1 MEEEQ
6 AGVRGTKT
14 TGETMDGVDGLH
26 GSALGFRMTANN
38 LQGVLTRLASGPRL
52 SPLDEAEPGKG

>member
-14 TGETMDGVDGLH
+14 TGEAMDGRDGLR

-38 LQGVLTRLASGPRL
+38 LQGVLSRLASGPRL
-52 SPLDEAEPGKG
+52 PPRDKAEPGKD